1 MVIEGG
7 PRDLCAVTVV
17 IPQRGQANLTVACVE
32 DLRAHESPSLE
43 IVVVDDGTAGEWSR
57 ERTALEGLG
66 ARLVSQPAIGV
77 TAAWNRGWRNATGD
91 IVAFV
96 NNDVRVNGAFVNAL
110 SAPLLAGV
118 ARVSGVEWRW
128 EGTTPGAARP
138 KGRIPGWKC
147 LAGYCFAVRKDW
159 LAERGGFDERMRVY
173 WSDTDLQWEA
183 RRVAGESALTRTETG
198 HVLGHMGHRTARG
211 LADRREV
218 WKRDRDVF
226 VKKWSGAR

>member
-1 MVIEGG
+1 MVARTDRAGG
-7 PRDLCAVTVV
+7 TGRAARESAGNRSDGRVEQGLAECNGRHRCVRE
-17 IPQRGQANLTVACVE
+17 QRC
-32 DLRAHESPSLE
+32 
-43 IVVVDDGTAGEWSR
+43 AGERSVC
-57 ERTALEGLG
+57 ERVERAA
-66 ARLVSQPAIGV
+66 AR
-77 TAAWNRGWRNATGD
+77 
-91 IVAFV
+91 
-96 NNDVRVNGAFVNAL
+96 
-110 SAPLLAGV
+110 GV

-138 KGRIPGWKC
+138 EGRIPGWKC